1 MWALESLDA
10 STIFFAGFASGF
22 STWKAEGLYRK
33 LWDMRWGDSLQTVD
47 VCALS
52 LPSPDGLD

>member
-10 STIFFAGFASGF
+10 STIFFAGIASGF
-22 STWKAEGLYRK
+22 FTWKAEGLYGK
-33 LWDMRWGDSLQTVD
+33 LWNMRGGDSLQTVD

-52 LPSPDGLD
+52 LSYLQMD